1 VSDQPHSRTLT
12 DMYVERIHADLA
24 RIEAE
29 IADARARLEELDRD
43 RVWLLGLL
51 DRLPSRPQAAQETAG
66 TEADAGAEAAAPEA
80 ATSEAAAPAAAASE
94 AVEETAPG
102 GEEPAPVRRSAKRSG
117 RSGPTLR
124 DLVVKHLA
132 ALDGPT
138 TVHEAT
144 VTVNDSGLVRQASTV
159 VVRNTLESLVAGGIA
174 ERSKQGRSVYYT
186 LAPTARS

>member
-1 VSDQPHSRTLT
+1 VSDQSHSRTLT

-24 RIEAE
+24 RIEGE

-66 TEADAGAEAAAPEA
+66 TEAGAGAEAAAPEA
-80 ATSEAAAPAAAASE
+80 AVPEAAAPEAAAR
-94 AVEETAPG
+94 TAPG